1 MQKTIKK
8 VNMEINKKILPKKVA
23 VILTESEIL
32 NILNRFSVGVL
43 SDTLDDNDKNLASK
57 LNFALREFKGGVE
70 SKSESFNDWVE
81 EMDKVLSETR
91 NLTVDGQPME
101 RSDLHFNQQST
112 KLAKIPLVLD
122 DQAVYPLNEWTT
134 SDLIQSEIDAKNNID
149 MESENV

>member
-1 MQKTIKK
+1 MLK
-8 VNMEINKKILPKKVA
+8 
-23 VILTESEIL
+23 
-32 NILNRFSVGVL
+32 
-43 SDTLDDNDKNLASK
+43 
-57 LNFALREFKGGVE
+57 

-81 EMDKVLSETR
+81 EMDKV
-91 NLTVDGQPME
+91 TVDGQPME

>member
-1 MQKTIKK
+1 MLK
-8 VNMEINKKILPKKVA
+8 
-23 VILTESEIL
+23 
-32 NILNRFSVGVL
+32 
-43 SDTLDDNDKNLASK
+43 
-57 LNFALREFKGGVE
+57 

-101 RSDLHFNQQST
+101 RSDLHFNKQST

-122 DQAVYPLNEWTT
+122 DQAVYQLNEWTT

>member
-1 MQKTIKK
+1 MLK
-8 VNMEINKKILPKKVA
+8 
-23 VILTESEIL
+23 
-32 NILNRFSVGVL
+32 
-43 SDTLDDNDKNLASK
+43 
-57 LNFALREFKGGVE
+57 
-70 SKSESFNDWVE
+70 SKSESFNNWVE

-122 DQAVYPLNEWTT
+122 DQAVYPLNEWTA
-134 SDLIQSEIDAKNNID
+134 SDLIQSEIDAKNNTD